1 MKLRR
6 SIKDPRG
13 ESLLFRRRALTGF
26 VLIVLS
32 LCLLVSRFV
41 YLQVSHHDEFVTR
54 SQNNRVKPR
63 AIPPARGLIYDR
75 NGVLLADNVPAF
87 RLEVV
92 PEQIK
97 DMPALLEQLGKVV
110 PLGRDDLDAFHKQL
124 KQSRRFDSV
133 PLKMHLTEDEIDR
146 FAVNRWRFPGVD
158 VVPYLTRRYPLGG
171 LFAHVVGYVGRIDAD
186 DLLRLDPNR
195 YQGTSHVGRSGI
207 ERSYE
212 DVLHGTPGYELLEV
226 NADGRTQRVL
236 ETHAPTPGKNLY
248 LSIDVRV
255 QKATEAAFDGRPGA
269 AVAIDPRNGQ
279 VLAMVSVPTFDPN
292 LFVNGISQ
300 ADYSAL
306 TNDPDKPLYNRALRG
321 VYPPGSTVKPFL
333 ALGGL
338 EEGFRRPEDTVL
350 STGQFC
356 LPGHGGSNST
366 GRAGCYRDDTRG
378 GDGTVNM
385 VRAIEKSTNTYFYK
399 LALDM
404 GIDRLSGWMSRFSF
418 GSKTGIDL
426 VGESEGILPSREWKA
441 AHSRQPWFPG
451 ETVIAGIGQ
460 GYWAVTPLQLGH
472 ALAILAGRGTPYAPR
487 LVMATK
493 TVAEAQPQPLPNPPS
508 GPSLIKKASDW
519 DVINQGMRAVI
530 VSGTGRLARL
540 NDGFPY
546 PIAGK
551 SGTAERFS
559 RTSTAYDTNKNNAY
573 LAARHRAWFEAYT
586 PTDDPQIA
594 AAVVLEAGA
603 WGAQDSGP
611 IVRKIFDA
619 WLATHDGVIANSK
632 RLPTRAPATPPAAGA
647 TAPDN
652 SGTSPDDNEDLP
664 AQASS
669 GALP

>member
-1 MKLRR
+1 MKSRR

-13 ESLLFRRRALTGF
+13 ENALFRRRALAGF
-26 VLIVLS
+26 VLI
-32 LCLLVSRFV
+32 LLALGLLLSRFV
-41 YLQVSHHDEFVTR
+41 FLQVLRHDEFVTR

-92 PEQIK
+92 PEQVK
-97 DMPALLEQLGKVV
+97 DMSALLTRLGRVV
-110 PLGRDDLDAFHKQL
+110 PLGQDDLDTFRKQL

-158 VVPYLTRRYPLGG
+158 VVPYLTRHYPFGG
-171 LFAHVVGYVGRIDAD
+171 LFAHVVGYVGRIDAN
-186 DLLRLDPNR
+186 DLDRLDPAR
-195 YQGTSHVGRSGI
+195 YKGTSHVGRSGI

-212 DVLHGTPGYELLEV
+212 DVLHGTPGYELVEV

-236 ETHAPTPGKNLY
+236 ETHPATPGKNLY
-248 LSIDVRV
+248 LSIDVRL
-255 QKATEAAFDGRPGA
+255 QKAAEAAFAGRPGA

-279 VLAMVSVPTFDPN
+279 VLAMVSIPTFDPN

-300 ADYSAL
+300 GDYRAL
-306 TNDPDKPLYNRALRG
+306 TDDPDKPLYNRALRG

-338 EEGFRRPEDTVL
+338 EYGVRRPEDTVL
-350 STGQFC
+350 SVGQFC
-356 LPGHGGSNST
+356 LPGQS
-366 GRAGCYRDDTRG
+366 RCYRDDTRG

-399 LALDM
+399 LALDL
-404 GIDRLSGWMSRFSF
+404 GIDRLSQWMARFSF

-426 VGESEGILPSREWKA
+426 LGESEGVLPSREWKA
-441 AHSRQPWFPG
+441 GHSRQPWYPG

-460 GYWAVTPLQLGH
+460 GYWEVTPLQLAH
-472 ALAILAGRGTPYAPR
+472 ALATLAGHGISYLPR
-487 LVMATK
+487 LVMATR
-493 TVAEAQPQPLPNPPS
+493 AGLDAPIRPLPNPPV
-508 GPSLIKKASDW
+508 GPSLIQQPAEW

-530 VSGTGRLARL
+530 TGGTGKGL

-546 PIAGK
+546 AIAGK

-559 RTSTAYDTNKNNAY
+559 RTSNAYDTNKNNAY
-573 LAARHRAWFEAYT
+573 LASRHRAWFMAYT
-586 PTDDPQIA
+586 PADHPQIA

-603 WGAQDSGP
+603 WGGKDAGP
-611 IVRKIFDA
+611 IVRRIFDA
-619 WLATHDGVIANSK
+619 WLAAHGGVIAGSE
-632 RLPTRAPATPPAAGA
+632 RLPVSPASAAAPPSAHG
-647 TAPDN
+647 N
-652 SGTSPDDNEDLP
+652 EVEDLP
-664 AQASS
+664 AQPSSS
-669 GALP
+669 GAIP